1 MKPSPPADGPPPV
14 SFALAASAARP
25 ARRSRHAPDPHDHPD
40 QPLRPPEPEAEQSL
54 WRWLVAAVLVL
65 VIVVGAYQAYEWLV
79 NDVERR
85 RAVAE
90 APAAPPPPP
99 AARARQPDAAPPVGR
114 TVQPAQ
120 PSAPLEAPAPA
131 VTGQAIH
138 KCVVDGQV
146 TYSNQ
151 PCPDGAASEAL
162 QADGEDPNGVVGS
175 TGDSVPVLVARPTSL
190 GVGDPSHQTA
200 VCGYLLAEITRL
212 DFEFRQPLPPN
223 VLDHISSRLSALR
236 AEHAAAQCAPLP
248 KAAADARPRPP
259 RANARRRRWWTKS
272 RAIEGLASASSFLD
286 SAASFI
292 AVCAM

>member
-1 MKPSPPADGPPPV
+1 MPSDSDV
-14 SFALAASAARP
+14 LS
-25 ARRSRHAPDPHDHPD
+25 D

-65 VIVVGAYQAYEWLV
+65 MIVVGAYQAYEWLV
-79 NDVERR
+79 SDVERR

-90 APAAPPPPP
+90 APAPAPAPPP
-99 AARARQPDAAPPVGR
+99 AVSEAQVSPPVGR
-114 TVQPAQ
+114 TIRPPQ

-138 KCVVDGQV
+138 KCMVDGQV

-151 PCPDGAASEAL
+151 PCPDGAPGEPL
-162 QADGEDPNGVVGS
+162 QAEGEDPNGVVGS

-190 GVGDPSHQTA
+190 GVGDPSHEAA

-236 AEHAAAQCAPLP
+236 AEHGAAKCPALP
-248 KAAADARPRPP
+248 KAKADDGKAAPTARKRP
-259 RANARRRRWWTKS
+259 
-272 RAIEGLASASSFLD
+272 
-286 SAASFI
+286 AAK
-292 AVCAM
+292 VVDE

>member
-1 MKPSPPADGPPPV
+1 MGRLPYHSPLPHPPRGLPAA
-14 SFALAASAARP
+14 FAMP
-25 ARRSRHAPDPHDHPD
+25 PDPHDHPD

-212 DFEFRQPLPPN
+212 DFEFRQPLPPP
-223 VLDHISSRLSALR
+223 VLDHISTLLGTLR
-236 AEHAAAQCAPLP
+236 AQSGAARCVPPQADAAAPPARGRAAP
-248 KAAADARPRPP
+248 KVVEEKR
-259 RANARRRRWWTKS
+259 
-272 RAIEGLASASSFLD
+272 GG
-286 SAASFI
+286 
-292 AVCAM
+292 

>member
-1 MKPSPPADGPPPV
+1 MGRLPYHSPLPHPPRDLPAA
-14 SFALAASAARP
+14 FAMP
-25 ARRSRHAPDPHDHPD
+25 PDPHDHPD

-162 QADGEDPNGVVGS
+162 QADGED
-175 TGDSVPVLVARPTSL
+175 
-190 GVGDPSHQTA
+190 
-200 VCGYLLAEITRL
+200 
-212 DFEFRQPLPPN
+212 
-223 VLDHISSRLSALR
+223 
-236 AEHAAAQCAPLP
+236 
-248 KAAADARPRPP
+248 
-259 RANARRRRWWTKS
+259 
-272 RAIEGLASASSFLD
+272 
-286 SAASFI
+286 
-292 AVCAM
+292 